1 MTDNNQN
8 DLPERVE
15 NFHADEA
22 TPEGPVKPSRPMLFG
37 RRFEGNVRRREDTNK
52 SPIGRRVPKPTRRYL
67 RRLLMRGT
75 RLVGYKNADSYR
87 VDGSVLK
94 ETKIGVIE
102 AKPIAIDTQLAH
114 ERRIRNKTGKLATN
128 SHERA
133 RAIAEDLECRRNAR
147 KDEMQEQ
154 FMKRTAAGESLRPLG
169 VPPTR
174 QEVRANAKAKRKEL
188 KKLIRQQQLEARMY
202 GAIAAPSMQS
212 SGNTTD
218 DSAPT

>member
-15 NFHADEA
+15 NFHANEA
-22 TPEGPVKPSRPMLFG
+22 QPEGPVKPKRPMLFG

-52 SPIGRRVPKPTRRYL
+52 SPIGQRVPKLTRRYL

-75 RLVGYKNADSYR
+75 RLVGYKTVGGDNGYGRRTKLVR
-87 VDGSVLK
+87 VGVLD
-94 ETKIGVIE
+94 
-102 AKPIAIDTQLAH
+102 AKPIAIDSQLAH
-114 ERRIRNKTGKLATN
+114 ERRVRNETGKLATN

-133 RAIAEDLECRRNAR
+133 RVIAEDLECRRNAR

-174 QEVRANAKAKRKEL
+174 QEVRANAKTKRKEL
-188 KKLIRQQQLEARMY
+188 KKLIRQQQLQEKMFA
-202 GAIAAPSMQS
+202 AIGDPSS
-212 SGNTTD
+212 KPSE
-218 DSAPT
+218 